1 MLGLVSE
8 EIMIVV
14 SIVKRDDGMLNV
26 SVLKKKLV
34 MYLVNPRALFR
45 ANRMATAKFCK
56 SRNT

>member
-1 MLGLVSE
+1 
-8 EIMIVV
+8 MIVV

-34 MYLVNPRALFR
+34 MYLVNPRAW